1 MTIKT
6 FYFRL
11 LKHPLGA
18 LYGTLPGGIAFFAAV
33 PMFVPGMW
41 DAALVD
47 LVMAGIL
54 IALMLKNFIFT
65 FRRQAEFLFQS
76 SQRRTGKA

>member
-1 MTIKT
+1 
-6 FYFRL
+6 

-33 PMFVPGMW
+33 PIFVPGMW

-65 FRRQAEFLFQS
+65 FRRPAVFPEKCTAWGCFFVPIFLP
-76 SQRRTGKA
+76 